1 MKQDIHNSHTT
12 KISIKVIELQQTQR
26 CSKKIFMTL
35 YKYVCMKHIYLPR
48 YKYYE
53 CDENYQSKNSHCS
66 IKVPRQSI
74 YILCTT
80 IYYNYKQTYTN
91 MDMNLICH
99 LA

>member
-53 CDENYQSKNSHCS
+53 CDETIKAKIHIVQSRYQDKAFTFYA
-66 IKVPRQSI
+66 QQ
-74 YILCTT
+74 YI
-80 IYYNYKQTYTN
+80 IIINKHIQTW
-91 MDMNLICH
+91 I
-99 LA
+99 